1 MGSGINVGS
10 VSIGVGV
17 GFRVSVG
24 VLVFFAA
31 GGVAGIVRLA
41 FRFEGSAAG
50 VGFLSLGLMNRF
62 SSTQYHPV
70 VSPVL
75 EAW

>member
-1 MGSGINVGS
+1 M
-10 VSIGVGV
+10 GVGV

-31 GGVAGIVRLA
+31 GGVVGIMRLA
-41 FRFEGSAAG
+41 FRSEGSAAG
-50 VGFLSLGLMNRF
+50 VGFHSFGLMNRF
-62 SSTQYHPV
+62 SSTQYHLV

-75 EAW
+75 EDL